1 MWTIAMLD
9 HSGVTAEDL
18 RSTATSGPLQ
28 IDAFHVC
35 TWANWIGPL
44 LQRQIHQRITVSR
57 CFIRPHHVFL
67 PLSLS
72 LSLQFIFIYIYI
84 YICVCVC
91 ACVRV
96 SMPIY
101 MFIYIY
107 IYIFLNNIL
116 LHYCILSYIIV
127 FISIY
132 LSIYIYI
139 YIDIKAFKPA

>member
-1 MWTIAMLD
+1 MLD

-18 RSTATSGPLQ
+18 RSTATSGPSP
-28 IDAFHVC
+28 D
-35 TWANWIGPL
+35 
-44 LQRQIHQRITVSR
+44 R
-57 CFIRPHHVFL
+57 CFPCLHLGQLNRSPPAAPNPSKNHSLKMFHQTSSCFSYL
-67 PLSLS
+67 CLSLS
-72 LSLQFIFIYIYI
+72 LCNLYLYIYYI
-84 YICVCVC
+84 YMCVC

-101 MFIYIY
+101 MFIY

-132 LSIYIYI
+132 LYI